1 MLKRTLTAA
10 EHTALAPE
18 MQALYVAAADGN
30 GFTLEVDAD
39 PAVRALQ
46 TQVGEFRENNVTLTR
61 QMEELRANRLPP
73 PESAALQEQVADLT
87 RLVTERDERY
97 DRLETARARD
107 RFKIR
112 ISEIAIKCGVRLE
125 AIPDMQSRAEGFG
138 FRTEEDGTVA
148 AFRNDAAVM
157 SRRDPSVRLTAT
169 EWMQDQR
176 KDGAGHLFKP
186 SKGSGKP
193 QDSTGVIIDG
203 VLHNPS
209 ESEWGQNIEDIA
221 SGKVKVGDTLE

>member
-1 MLKRTLTAA
+1 MALKRTLTAA
-10 EHTALAPE
+10 EHTAIAPE
-18 MQALYVAAADGN
+18 LRLLYVTAADGN

-46 TQVGEFRENNVTLTR
+46 TQIGEFRENNLTLTR
-61 QMEELRANRLPP
+61 QMEELRAQRRPP

-107 RFKIR
+107 RFQIR
-112 ISEIAIKCGVRLE
+112 ISEIAVKCGVRPE

-148 AFRNDAAVM
+148 AFRNEAPVM

-193 QDSTGVIIDG
+193 EESTGTVIDG

-209 ESEWGQNIEDIA
+209 EAEFGRNLEDIA
-221 SGKVKVGDTLE
+221 SGKIQIGDE